1 MKNENIKNSNLLKD
15 GAERLPHRSLLK
27 ALGITDSEMKKPFI
41 AVVNSKNDFIPGHT
55 HLGEIGKSVCDGI
68 RNAGGVPFEFSVIGV
83 CDGLAMNHDGMK
95 YSLVSRELIADS
107 IEVMLSAHPVDGVVF
122 IPNCDKIVP
131 AMVMASIRMN
141 FPSIFV
147 SGGPMLAGVVDG
159 ERIGLSETFEAV
171 SEFKTGKIDQAKMKC
186 IEDNACPTCGS
197 CSGMYTANSM
207 NCLTEAIGLA
217 LPGNGT
223 IPAVFSA
230 RKRLAKE
237 TGEQILNLIKEDIR
251 PSNIITQKT
260 IENALRSDMALG
272 CSSNTVLHLLA
283 IANEAGFNITL
294 DDIDKIGRETP
305 QLCKLNPAGKIFI
318 QDLDGVGGI
327 QAVLKQLDKKGL
339 LNSNETTVSGSVF
352 SRFENSPQ
360 ADGLIIKNIEN
371 PISKDGGIAVLKGNI
386 ATEGCVVKQGA
397 VPENMRHFKGV
408 AKVFNSEEEATSA
421 IYDGKIKSG
430 DAVIIRYEGPKGGPG
445 MREML
450 APTAAIV
457 GMGLDTSVALLTDG
471 RFSGATRGP
480 AIGHIAPEAAANGL
494 IAYVQDG
501 DIIEFNINTREI
513 SLLVDEKEIEKRK
526 KETTII
532 TKPLKGYLKKYAK
545 AVLTSSKGGVLE
557 N

>member
-1 MKNENIKNSNLLKD
+1 
-15 GAERLPHRSLLK
+15 
-27 ALGITDSEMKKPFI
+27 
-41 AVVNSKNDFIPGHT
+41 
-55 HLGEIGKSVCDGI
+55 
-68 RNAGGVPFEFSVIGV
+68 
-83 CDGLAMNHDGMK
+83 
-95 YSLVSRELIADS
+95 
-107 IEVMLSAHPVDGVVF
+107 
-122 IPNCDKIVP
+122 
-131 AMVMASIRMN
+131 
-141 FPSIFV
+141 
-147 SGGPMLAGVVDG
+147 
-159 ERIGLSETFEAV
+159 FEAV